1 MCSAIIRVVYRS
13 WLAFQVLWH
22 KYRTLQLNWDEE
34 ILSFIAVAK
43 FREVIW
49 MPVYYFILLLPTGF
63 AAIIAQF
70 HINHFRSVAWYNV
83 VIGIGYIF
91 LQLAMFRGESKCD
104 CQNTCRKSNCS
115 LPKKS
120 KFKEMMTW
128 SNVFLIMVFLKWPK
142 VSSLIPSPSA
152 WEWDQGLNFAFRKNA

>member
-1 MCSAIIRVVYRS
+1 MCLPSKFCGISIGLCNY
-13 WLAFQVLWH
+13 LHKTEIKEKTVL
-22 KYRTLQLNWDEE
+22 
-34 ILSFIAVAK
+34 LSFIAVAK

-104 CQNTCRKSNCS
+104 CQNACRKSNCS

-128 SNVFLIMVFLKWPK
+128 SNVFLIMVSLK
-142 VSSLIPSPSA
+142 
-152 WEWDQGLNFAFRKNA
+152 